1 MTKCQEQSRWICRA
15 FGLPS
20 CQQVSQRILTQPLP
34 EQTGQLAAA
43 CSLTLRES
51 HNISCATVVL
61 SSKLVPMVM
70 LKKKAKMMAETEVG
84 PNAVQGRMWGWEG
97 SEVRG
102 RGYFISPPQLPHPLH
117 QQQYTGTALAGAVS
131 LQEEEA
137 QGPGAWLP
145 PCFALAMAAVIV
157 THQNACSRQKS
168 QIYSDQCLKT
178 WLLWTKAS
186 QN

>member
-70 LKKKAKMMAETEVG
+70 LKKKAKMMAVTEVG

-102 RGYFISPPQLPHPLH
+102 RGYFISPHNSPTPCTSSNTLELHWQGRSPCRRRKRRVREPGFHPALPSPWPQL
-117 QQQYTGTALAGAVS
+117 S
-131 LQEEEA
+131 
-137 QGPGAWLP
+137 
-145 PCFALAMAAVIV
+145 
-157 THQNACSRQKS
+157 
-168 QIYSDQCLKT
+168 
-178 WLLWTKAS
+178 
-186 QN
+186 